1 MRIAV
6 IETMSNNT
14 NDVFFELIRVSIGVQ
29 NSLSQ
34 IPSEKGWSKLY
45 QMSEKQSLVGVCF
58 AGLQRLGADADTGFS
73 IIGMNK
79 MQYLNWMG
87 MAFSIQMRNE
97 EVNRQCA
104 ELQTKLQSDELRS
117 CLLKGQGVA
126 LAYGEQ
132 LSCLRQSGDID
143 VWVDATREMVID
155 YGMQIT
161 PNKGFDQK
169 HMHYQC
175 FEDTDVE
182 AHWIPVKR
190 NNPSWNCKL
199 KKYFDSERERQFSNI
214 VNGLCVP
221 TTDFQLAHQLLHVY
235 SHYVYEGVGM
245 RQVMDLYF
253 AQKACVA
260 GRDKVLKLINDLGLM
275 KFVAATQWVLQNVF
289 MMPSEQFLCEP
300 DAKEGQKLLNE
311 IMIGGNFGQHDK
323 RNHIKNETFLQ
334 RFFRR
339 WGRMFRMIRFDP
351 LGTILMPFMRLKLEI
366 WMRKVRRKYGV

>member
-1 MRIAV
+1 MDA
-6 IETMSNNT
+6 T
-14 NDVFFELIRVSIGVQ
+14 FFELIRVSLGVQ
-29 NSLSQ
+29 NSLSH
-34 IPSEKGWSKLY
+34 IPSKKEWSKLY
-45 QMSEKQSLVGVCF
+45 QMVEKQSLVGVCF
-58 AGLQRLGADADTGFS
+58 AGLRRLGADADTGFS

-104 ELQTKLQSDELRS
+104 ELQTKLQSDNLRT
-117 CLLKGQGVA
+117 CLMKGQGVA

-155 YGMQIT
+155 YGMRIS

-175 FEDTDVE
+175 FKNTDVE

-190 NNPSWNCKL
+190 NNPLWNRKL
-199 KKYFDSERERQFSNI
+199 EKYFDAERERQFSNV

-221 TTDFQLAHQLLHVY
+221 TADFQLVHQLLHVY

-253 AQKACVA
+253 AQKACVE
-260 GRDKVLKLINDLGLM
+260 GRNKVVNLIDDLGLT
-275 KFVAATQWVLQNVF
+275 KFVAATQWVLKDVF
-289 MMPSEQFLCEP
+289 MMPSEQLLCEP
-300 DAKEGQKLLNE
+300 DAKEGQKLLDE
-311 IMIGGNFGQHDK
+311 IIIGGNFGHHDE
-323 RNHIKNETFLQ
+323 RNHVEGESFFG

-351 LGTILMPFMRLKLEI
+351 LGTILMPFMRLKLEL
-366 WMRKVRRKYGV
+366 WMRRVRRKYNV